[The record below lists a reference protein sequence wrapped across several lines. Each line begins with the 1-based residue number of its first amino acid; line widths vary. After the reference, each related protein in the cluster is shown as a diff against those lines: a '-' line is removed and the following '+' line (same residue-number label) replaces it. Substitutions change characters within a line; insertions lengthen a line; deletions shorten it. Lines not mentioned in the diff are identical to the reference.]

1 MPRTKVRV
9 RRSWLGP
16 TLAASLVLLVVGAGA
31 VASFE
36 TGTVGSFWQG
46 LWWALSLMTTVG
58 FIGPPPSS
66 TAGAVLSVVLML
78 SGFVLLA
85 SVSAALASWFV
96 REDVEPF
103 EASERLADQEIIDE
117 LRTLSERIAALE
129 ARLADPTRQA
139 EGSPP
144 DDQPL
149 DD

>member
-1 MPRTKVRV
+1 
-9 RRSWLGP
+9 
-16 TLAASLVLLVVGAGA
+16 VVGAGA

-96 REDVEPF
+96 KEDVEPF
-103 EASERLADQEIIDE
+103 EASERRADQEIIEE
-117 LRTLSERIAALE
+117 LRILSDRIAALE
-129 ARLADPTRQA
+129 ARIADPRLRA
-139 EGSPP
+139 EEPP
-144 DDQPL
+144 SDIERDDS
-149 DD
+149 